1 MRAWLLKLRLDG
13 VRIKGDR
20 SPGDWVEGF
29 LSFHEQRT
37 NARSFDCL
45 VFRRVTDPHPA
56 PNWAELFEPRLVSVG
71 AGSMWL
77 RGFERVDG
85 VGFVQEW
92 RLDVQRAIKPNE
104 TYGPPVG
111 ELHANTSA

>member
-1 MRAWLLKLRLDG
+1 
-13 VRIKGDR
+13 
-20 SPGDWVEGF
+20 
-29 LSFHEQRT
+29 
-37 NARSFDCL
+37 
-45 VFRRVTDPHPA
+45 VTDPHPA

-104 TYGPPVG
+104 TYGPPMG